1 MYFPIYCYR
10 GGVLRLGPFTVG
22 FSSDTDVT
30 MIDYSNV
37 TAQKGALHIVNMVTN
52 RLSDL
57 IFHSW
62 VETVTGPN
70 N

>member
-1 MYFPIYCYR
+1 MI
-10 GGVLRLGPFTVG
+10 G

-37 TAQKGALHIVNMVTN
+37 TAQKAALHIVNTVTN
-52 RLSDL
+52 RLSDW